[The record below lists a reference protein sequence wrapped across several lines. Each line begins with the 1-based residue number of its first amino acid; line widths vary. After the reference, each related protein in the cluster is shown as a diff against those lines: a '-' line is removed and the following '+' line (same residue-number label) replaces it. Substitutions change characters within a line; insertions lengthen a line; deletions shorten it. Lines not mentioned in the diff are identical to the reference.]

1 MWSAADAFPRLA
13 WRCDALSHRRVFFF
27 NPFRGDVMRAVFAK
41 LDESLTHHPREMRI
55 LFNFPFEIEKLSA
68 RFPWLSKCGDGKD
81 PWSAEQWIEVYGS
94 K

>member
-1 MWSAADAFPRLA
+1 
-13 WRCDALSHRRVFFF
+13 
-27 NPFRGDVMRAVFAK
+27 MRAVFAK